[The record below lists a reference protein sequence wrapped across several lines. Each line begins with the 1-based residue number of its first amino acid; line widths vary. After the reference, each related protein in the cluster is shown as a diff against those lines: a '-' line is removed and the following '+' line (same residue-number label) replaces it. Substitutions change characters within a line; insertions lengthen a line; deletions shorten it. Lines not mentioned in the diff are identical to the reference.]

1 MEIKYLKET
10 HDSAVGDIRTLDDH
24 QARVL
29 IALGFAEL
37 HEKKPAAK
45 PSKKPATVT
54 E

>member
-1 MEIKYLKET
+1 MEIKYLKDT
-10 HDSAVGDIRTLDDH
+10 HDSKVGDIRTLDEH

-37 HEKKPAAK
+37 HEKKPTAK
-45 PSKKPATVT
+45 SAKKPVDTT